1 MFLSR
6 LRSGNNISKAGADLN
21 TDDLSSLNENKLP
34 VLSFD
39 QLINLLGQDNRMR
52 AIKQLTGVGADHFVF
67 LYKPVIENFVEACQL
82 LPASASHHHSGL
94 GGLVIHTLEVIERA
108 LKIRKKHE
116 LPQNTDPETIAA
128 QEHVWTY
135 GVFLGA
141 ILHDAAKL
149 VTSYRLVLDNKSDW
163 NPYGKRIHE
172 TGAKTYKIEFIKSP
186 YGLHS
191 KLGATFFYLIPAA
204 GRQWIA
210 KYTTLMAQLTSYL
223 QNDPFEAGVIGDIV
237 RESDGY
243 SVAQNIKTGGDR
255 TRLSNAPTIP
265 LVDRLMTALRQLLE
279 NQEIKVNTSGGSVG
293 WVEGAYTYMVCA
305 VTADKIIG
313 YLRTAGATDIP
324 TDNTRIFDILQEHGF
339 IVPNSAGKAVWA
351 MKVIGPV
358 ISGKPS
364 FGPYNLTM
372 LKFETSKLFH
382 PAHRPPPFDGKVV
395 TNDTDT
401 KHIDSEPKE
410 TVTDADNKKVDP
422 ETANNQQKPE
432 TDKYT
437 YNSETTH
444 NQQKSE
450 TDNIV
455 NKHEFDPEDPFAP
468 TNGSCASNFSSVA
481 GNKHDSG
488 TDINSVSDDYDPG
501 AGPQGI
507 MDPEIG
513 KHFINWLRFSLE
525 NKKIKV
531 NKPNARVH
539 IVKEGVLLVTPQIFK
554 EYIER
559 FGLRENSDN
568 EMEAVKRVQNRVQKL
583 KLHIKTV
590 NNMNFHFYNVVG
602 TNKKSKINGYLFPIS
617 EIYKNIEPP
626 KPNTFLS
633 NSCKNK
639 NESTDDVDN

>member
-6 LRSGNNISKAGADLN
+6 LRSGNKTPRAGADSCTN
-21 TDDLSSLNENKLP
+21 DLSSLDEHKLP
-34 VLSFD
+34 VLTFD
-39 QLINLLGQDNRMR
+39 QLIVLLGQDNRMR
-52 AIKQLTGVGADHFVF
+52 SIKQLTGVGADHFVF
-67 LYKPVIENFVEACQL
+67 LYKPVIENFIEACQL

-94 GGLVIHTLEVIERA
+94 GGLVVHTLEVIERA

-116 LPQNTDPETIAA
+116 LPQNTDPEIIAA

-149 VTSYRLVLDNKSDW
+149 VTSYKLVLGNNADW

-223 QNDPFEAGVIGDIV
+223 QNDQFEAGVIGDIV

-243 SVAQNIKTGGDR
+243 SVAQNIKDGGDR
-255 TRLSNAPTIP
+255 IRLSNAPTIP

-279 NQEIKVNTSGGSVG
+279 NQEIKVNTSGGSAG
-293 WVEGAYTYMVCA
+293 WVEGTYTYMVCA

-313 YLRTAGATDIP
+313 YLRTTGATDIP

-339 IVPNSAGKAVWA
+339 IIPNDVGKAVWA

-358 ISGKPS
+358 IRGKPS

-395 TNDTDT
+395 ANNPDA

-410 TVTDADNKKVDP
+410 TVADADNKKVD
-422 ETANNQQKPE
+422 
-432 TDKYT
+432 
-437 YNSETTH
+437 SETTH

-450 TDNIV
+450 TDKYTYNLETIHNQQKPETDNIV
-455 NKHEFDPEDPFAP
+455 NKPEFDPEDPFAP
-468 TNGSCASNFSSVA
+468 TSVNCASNFSSAA
-481 GNKHDSG
+481 GNKHDAG
-488 TDINSVSDDYDPG
+488 TDINPVADDYDPG
-501 AGPQGI
+501 AALQGI

-513 KHFINWLRFSLE
+513 KHFIKWLRFSLE

-531 NKPNARVH
+531 NNPSARVH

-554 EYIER
+554 DYIDR
-559 FGLRENSDN
+559 FGLKEESVDV
-568 EMEAVKRVQNRVQKL
+568 MDAVKRVQNRVQKL
-583 KLHIKTV
+583 KLHIKAV
-590 NNMNFHFYNVVG
+590 NSMNVHFYNIVG
-602 TNKKSKINGYLFPIS
+602 SNKKSKINGWLFPIG
-617 EIYKNIEPP
+617 EIYKDSAPP

-633 NSCKNK
+633 NSYKSK
-639 NESTDDVDN
+639 DESTEDVDN